1 MNIDEKGKWRTPGK
15 KDKLRRRK
23 ETQDRKGNIK
33 EIIYRTG
40 ERNGRPETVKDNKSH
55 GGD

>member
-23 ETQDRKGNIK
+23 ETQDRKR
-33 EIIYRTG
+33 E
-40 ERNGRPETVKDNKSH
+40 H
-55 GGD
+55 QGDYI